1 MIPVWRLV
9 KPSGTMCIVFW
20 VGRSLLVR
28 LRLKEVLEEKNISQ
42 SKLSRMADVSLNTIQ
57 EMIHNPYHDV
67 RINTLDKIARALEIP
82 VTDLYEREDQG
93 RDIIK

>member
-1 MIPVWRLV
+1 
-9 KPSGTMCIVFW
+9 MCIVFW

-67 RINTLDKIARALEIP
+67 RINTLDKIARALDIP
-82 VTDLYEREDQG
+82 VTDLYERED
-93 RDIIK
+93 

>member
-1 MIPVWRLV
+1 M
-9 KPSGTMCIVFW
+9 
-20 VGRSLLVR
+20 VR

-67 RINTLDKIARALEIP
+67 RINTLDKIGTNGL
-82 VTDLYEREDQG
+82 LYFGHFNYQT
-93 RDIIK
+93 IITTI